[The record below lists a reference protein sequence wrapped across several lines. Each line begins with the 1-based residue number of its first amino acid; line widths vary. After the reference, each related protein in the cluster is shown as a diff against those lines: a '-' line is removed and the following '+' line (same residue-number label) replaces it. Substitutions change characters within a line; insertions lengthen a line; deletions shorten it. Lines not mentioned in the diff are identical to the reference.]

1 MMRST
6 CSSSRIRQSVHWLPC
21 FLSLWFYCSPG
32 SAEDTS
38 GQPTGSLDVSLFTI
52 DGSSGESA
60 IPPGPSSDF
69 QNSIKVAAQSS
80 DDPMFARQFLQT
92 TSTSLNITSLNIINT
107 SNQEQIFRGTLWNG
121 NGTQQGSEGQ
131 TLGSAVPPMGRMELS
146 SDELENIFGVEAWRG
161 PAILR
166 VQGESNFDLLSRL
179 VSPSGLTSNTNCV
192 REDRVLNVEGFDSN
206 NKSYI
211 RLINTGGSD
220 TGEVIGTLYDED
232 GNVVGKADSVLT
244 LNLTPYQQ
252 LWLNRLDIAGIVGS
266 QWNGVALLEVNQIN
280 GLKLLN
286 LNYITDEKTYFNFSC
301 FEDSTSGRIYL
312 QTTSTSQNI
321 SFTHIV
327 NTSDEDQQFFGTLF
341 SSDGRVIGFRNQPLH
356 FDDIPPKGRLVI
368 SSEDIE
374 EAFVISPWTGPAMLE
389 VNGTGT
395 FELMTKLTSPSGLTS
410 NTNCVRKSDVQYIR
424 GFDQSDMTYIR
435 FINIG
440 DTPIRNIRGS
450 IYGSDGNVVGEANL
464 ILITELPAKAQI
476 WRNRNE
482 LSSTFGDTWNGTAS
496 LKITNPDSNL
506 RLLNLVYVNNRT
518 YFNFSC
524 YETGS

>member
-1 MMRST
+1 
-6 CSSSRIRQSVHWLPC
+6 
-21 FLSLWFYCSPG
+21 
-32 SAEDTS
+32 
-38 GQPTGSLDVSLFTI
+38 VSLFTI

-60 IPPGPSSDF
+60 IPLGPSSDF
-69 QNSIKVAAQSS
+69 QNSFKVAAESS
-80 DDPMFARQFLQT
+80 DDPVFARQFLQT

-252 LWLNRLDIAGIVGS
+252 LWLNRLDIASIVGS

-410 NTNCVRKSDVQYIR
+410 NTNCVRKNDVQYIR

-524 YETGS
+524 YEAGS

>member
-1 MMRST
+1 M
-6 CSSSRIRQSVHWLPC
+6 SRIRQSIYWLPC
-21 FLSLWFYCSPG
+21 FLSLWFYYSLE
-32 SAEDTS
+32 SAADAS
-38 GQPTGSLDVSLFTI
+38 RPPTGSSDVNLITV
-52 DGSSGESA
+52 DESSSDSA
-60 IPPGPSSDF
+60 IPLGPHSDF
-69 QNSIKVAAQSS
+69 QNSFKVAGESS
-80 DDPMFARQFLQT
+80 IDPVFARQFLQT
-92 TSTSLNITSLNIINT
+92 TSTSLNMTSLNIINT
-107 SNQEQIFRGTLWNG
+107 SEQEQIFRGTLWNG
-121 NGTQQGSEGQ
+121 NGTQQGNEGQ

-146 SDELENIFGVEAWRG
+146 SDELENIFGVEPWKG

-166 VQGESNFDLLSRL
+166 VQGEGDFDLLSSL
-179 VSPSGLTSNTNCV
+179 VNPSGLTSNTNCV
-192 REDRVLNVEGFDSN
+192 REDRVLNIEGFDSDN
-206 NKSYI
+206 RSYI

-220 TGEVIGTLYDED
+220 TGEIIGTVYDED

-244 LNLTPYQQ
+244 VNLTSYQQ
-252 LWLNRLDIAGIVGS
+252 MWLNRSDIASLVGS

-286 LNYITDEKTYFNFSC
+286 LNYITDEQTYFNFSC

-321 SFTHIV
+321 SSTHIV
-327 NTSDEDQQFFGTLF
+327 NTSDEDQQFFGTLY
-341 SSDGRVIGFRNQPLH
+341 SSDGRVVGFRNQPLH
-356 FDDIPPKGRLVI
+356 FDDIPPKGRLI
-368 SSEDIE
+368 LSSEDIE
-374 EAFVISPWTGPAMLE
+374 EAFVISPWAGPAMLE
-389 VNGTGT
+389 VSGTGT

-410 NTNCVRKSDVQYIR
+410 NTNCVRKNDVQYIN
-424 GFDQSDMTYIR
+424 GFDKSDMTYIR

-440 DTPIRNIRGS
+440 DTPIHNIRGS

-464 ILITELPAKAQI
+464 ILVAELPAKAQI